1 MIYLD
6 NAATTYP
13 KPEEV
18 YKAMD
23 FVNRNLAM
31 NPGRGGYSKAK
42 EAENIID
49 ETRNKLLKLAGG
61 SDNYNVVL
69 TPSATIA
76 LNEVIM
82 GLSFREGENVY
93 VSAFEHNAVMRTL
106 HAAEKIYGFNVVEL
120 PLNEDLTMDIEKTKY
135 MFSKDIPGK
144 VFACH
149 VSNVTG
155 YILPVNEIA
164 NLAKE
169 YEATVVVDASQSL
182 GLVPIDLG
190 QTHIDYM
197 VFAGHK
203 TLYGPLGIG
212 GFFIKC
218 GNNLRKYISGGT
230 GTDSLNLEMPDKGI
244 KGYEPASF
252 NVVAAAGLNA
262 ALDEIKDNEAVETLF
277 LREKELENYLAKELE
292 KIHNVKLYVT
302 GNVNSVGIVPF
313 NIEGYKASETG
324 MILDVDYDVAV
335 RTGYHCAPL
344 IHKHL
349 KDTDY
354 LGVVR
359 ASIGKFTTKEE
370 IDGFVKAV
378 RDIAEEY

>member
-13 KPEEV
+13 KSEEV

-31 NPGRGGYSKAK
+31 NPGRGGYGKAK

-49 ETRNKLLKLAGG
+49 ETRSKLLKLAGG
-61 SDNYNVVL
+61 SDDYNVVL

-82 GLSFREGENVY
+82 GLTFREGENVY
-93 VSAFEHNAVMRTL
+93 VSAFEHNSVMRTL
-106 HAAEKIYGFNVVEL
+106 HTAGKIYGFNIIEL
-120 PLNEDLTMDIEKTKY
+120 PLNGNLTIDIEKTKY
-135 MFSKDIPGK
+135 MFSKEIPAK
-144 VFACH
+144 VFICH

-164 NLAKE
+164 RLAKE

-182 GLVPIDLG
+182 GLVPINLK

-262 ALDEIKDNEAVETLF
+262 ALDEIKDSEAVETLL
-277 LREKELENYLAKELE
+277 LREKELRNHLSKELK
-292 KIHNVKLYVT
+292 KINNVKLYVPSD
-302 GNVNSVGIVPF
+302 VNCVGIVPF

-324 MILDVDYDVAV
+324 MILDEDYDVAV

-344 IHKHL
+344 IHKYL

-370 IDGFVKAV
+370 IDSFVKAV
-378 RDIAEEY
+378 KDIAEEY

>member
-61 SDNYNVVL
+61 SDDYNVIL

-106 HAAEKIYGFNVVEL
+106 YAAEKIYGFNIVEL
-120 PLNEDLTMDIEKTKY
+120 PLNEDLTIDIEKTKY

-155 YILPVNEIA
+155 YVLPVNEVA

-182 GLVPIDLG
+182 GLVPMDLK
-190 QTHIDYM
+190 QAHIDYM
-197 VFAGHK
+197 IFAGHK

-218 GNNLRKYISGGT
+218 GNNLKKYISGGT

-277 LREKELENYLAKELE
+277 LREKELGNYLVKELK

-302 GNVNSVGIVPF
+302 GEVNCVGIVPF

-324 MILDVDYDVAV
+324 MVLDEDYDVAV

-344 IHKHL
+344 IHKYL

-359 ASIGKFTTKEE
+359 ASIGRFTTKEE
-370 IDGFVKAV
+370 IDDFVKAV

>member
-1 MIYLD
+1 
-6 NAATTYP
+6 
-13 KPEEV
+13 
-18 YKAMD
+18 
-23 FVNRNLAM
+23 
-31 NPGRGGYSKAK
+31 
-42 EAENIID
+42 
-49 ETRNKLLKLAGG
+49 
-61 SDNYNVVL
+61 
-69 TPSATIA
+69 
-76 LNEVIM
+76 
-82 GLSFREGENVY
+82 
-93 VSAFEHNAVMRTL
+93 
-106 HAAEKIYGFNVVEL
+106 
-120 PLNEDLTMDIEKTKY
+120 
-135 MFSKDIPGK
+135 
-144 VFACH
+144 
-149 VSNVTG
+149 
-155 YILPVNEIA
+155 
-164 NLAKE
+164 
-169 YEATVVVDASQSL
+169 
-182 GLVPIDLG
+182 
-190 QTHIDYM
+190 
-197 VFAGHK
+197 
-203 TLYGPLGIG
+203 
-212 GFFIKC
+212 
-218 GNNLRKYISGGT
+218 
-230 GTDSLNLEMPDKGI
+230 MPDKGI

-277 LREKELENYLAKELE
+277 LREKELGNYLAKELE